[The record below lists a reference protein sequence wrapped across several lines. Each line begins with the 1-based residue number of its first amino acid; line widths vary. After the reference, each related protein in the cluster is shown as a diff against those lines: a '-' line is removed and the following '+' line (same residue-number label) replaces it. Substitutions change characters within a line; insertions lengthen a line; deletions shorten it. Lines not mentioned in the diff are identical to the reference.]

1 MGIVLRYACL
11 LGLGLASIIT
21 FLSASASAVTAQRLA
36 ASGGDA
42 VQNPASTGV
51 VILALIG
58 ILGLA
63 SVVKFIV
70 SGFPSLLRDFHDRNK
85 GRIAT
90 LMMAGVICFV
100 FLVT

>member
-11 LGLGLASIIT
+11 LGLGLASILT
-21 FLSASASAVTAQRLA
+21 FFNAGAVTGQRLA
-36 ASGGDA
+36 ASGGYVIQDSA
-42 VQNPASTGV
+42 DMGF

-63 SVVKFIV
+63 SVVKFIL
-70 SGFPSLLRDFHDRNK
+70 SGFPSLLRDFYDRNK
-85 GRIAT
+85 GQIAT
-90 LMMAGVICFV
+90 LMMTGVICFV